1 VRGQASWPRNPVTCV
16 SAHALVHDECRE
28 GGSDREGP
36 RRREREKRDARG
48 NGSATG
54 EPGPRGRGRREALR
68 GKQHAP
74 TGRPHRAE
82 SERERERERERKRP
96 LTGGSHLS
104 GGTGARP
111 GWAELGCWGTFPFS
125 FSLDFL
131 IPFLFLFS
139 KVSNSKFKLGFVGGM
154 LHRQRS

>member
-1 VRGQASWPRNPVTCV
+1 VTCV
-16 SAHALVHDECRE
+16 SAHALVHDECGE

-36 RRREREKRDARG
+36 RRREREEGRAGQRLSDWRTRPARQREKRGAK
-48 NGSATG
+48 G
-54 EPGPRGRGRREALR
+54 ETTCADRSTPPGR
-68 GKQHAP
+68 
-74 TGRPHRAE
+74 
-82 SERERERERERKRP
+82 ERERERARERKRP

-104 GGTGARP
+104 GGTGVRP

-139 KVSNSKFKLGFVGGM
+139 TVSNSKFKLGFVGGM
-154 LHRQRS
+154 LRRQRS